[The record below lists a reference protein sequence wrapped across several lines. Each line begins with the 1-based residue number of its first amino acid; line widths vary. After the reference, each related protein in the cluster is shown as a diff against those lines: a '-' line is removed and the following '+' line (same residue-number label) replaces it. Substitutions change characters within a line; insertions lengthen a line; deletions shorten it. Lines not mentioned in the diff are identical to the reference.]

1 MNVTVVCEGFER
13 ATLRLQPWRRLY
25 ELAKRLVGKGWGV
38 TVISDGNSGATE
50 VIDGIKVLRIDSLMT
65 APFLHPQILIAAIQ
79 RTAPDVV
86 VWYGSAF
93 SATYLTRF
101 KTLGKPLIWDIDTD
115 IYSLAAL
122 TRMPKRTLLNPINS
136 MYTHLAATASAPF
149 LIESAANSQ
158 LVTKIVVPNNHLKTV
173 LCTKGAPPQKVA
185 IIPSTIELKEREPAN
200 SQDLRRSLGLAG
212 DEFIVTYFGS
222 PHMLR
227 GPDVAITSMKKVAQ
241 QNPRVRL
248 LVFSRRVVGGT
259 SSGEQYFKTQEDYL
273 KQLAKRT
280 HVEAHVKIIS
290 GFLDKALMQRYLQA
304 SDAVVLPFRLVP
316 SEPPLSIFEVMSLGK
331 PVVTSDLGG
340 LREIVG
346 GNRGV
351 LVKAGSAEDLANAIL
366 FLANNPQRCAVL
378 ARNAQAFV
386 QTLPSWDE
394 VAEQFERVLTEA
406 ATTT

>member
-1 MNVTVVCEGFER
+1 
-13 ATLRLQPWRRLY
+13 
-25 ELAKRLVGKGWGV
+25 
-38 TVISDGNSGATE
+38 
-50 VIDGIKVLRIDSLMT
+50 
-65 APFLHPQILIAAIQ
+65 
-79 RTAPDVV
+79 
-86 VWYGSAF
+86 
-93 SATYLTRF
+93 
-101 KTLGKPLIWDIDTD
+101 LIWDIDTD

-122 TRMPKRTLLNPINS
+122 TRVPKRTLLNPING
-136 MYTHLAATASAPF
+136 MYTHLAATASASL

-222 PHMLR
+222 PHLLR
-227 GPDVAITSMKKVAQ
+227 GPDVAIASMKKVAQ

-248 LVFSRRVVGGT
+248 LVFSRRVVGCM
-259 SSGEQYFKTQEDYL
+259 SRGEQYFKTQEDYL

-351 LVKAGSAEDLANAIL
+351 LVKAGSAEDLADAVL
-366 FLANNPQRCAVL
+366 FLADNPQRCAAL
-378 ARNAQAFV
+378 GRNARAFAQA
-386 QTLPSWDE
+386 LPSWDE

-406 ATTT
+406 AATA